1 MMKPR
6 QVILLAT
13 LMLSSCSGAAL
24 KPDLAAFCA
33 AGSEADEKQRLYF
46 DLEKRIA
53 FGGDVTSS
61 LGPLQTGDYVGFIFP
76 FPIMVPSEELL
87 RSGERL
93 EWEVN
98 GDSQWEADRYSFVSE
113 PEERPEPAWF
123 LITATQEDDP
133 DIDDVA
139 ATHDTTVLYSLEAG
153 VISIRRTTT
162 SPDLNVVD
170 EYYHCSQ
177 QKLDPLDMTPDAS

>member
-1 MMKPR
+1 MKPN
-6 QVILLAT
+6 
-13 LMLSSCSGAAL
+13 
-24 KPDLAAFCA
+24 LAAFCA

-53 FGGDVTSS
+53 FGGDVSSS
-61 LGPLQTGDYVGFIFP
+61 LGPLQMGDYVGFIFP

-113 PEERPEPAWF
+113 PEERPEPTWF

-133 DIDDVA
+133 DIDDTK

-153 VISIRRTTT
+153 IISIRRTTK
-162 SPDLNVVD
+162 SPEFNFVD

-177 QKLDPLDMTPDAS
+177 QKLDPLELANDAF